1 MPSRLASAL
10 VVLGFLTGCAS
21 RPEQPQPAAGPAPGP
36 PPAVLLTPIA
46 RVPANLPAVLK
57 PGEYFWA
64 PNASPQG
71 PTVLVVSLPEQLA
84 YVYRNGVAI
93 GVTTVST
100 GKKGHRTP
108 TGVFTILQKKEKHT
122 SNLYNAPM
130 PYMQRLTWTGIA
142 LHAGAL
148 PGYPASHG
156 CIRLPKAFSREL
168 FAATDRGTTVVISDR
183 NAFPDELV
191 YPGLLAPAQG
201 EAEVESLQEELKEG
215 EFEWRPER
223 SAEGPV
229 TVLLS
234 RPDRTIYV
242 FRNGVQIGKAR
253 VIVRRPLEPLGDVV
267 FTVLEGATG
276 RPSPLVAGQPQLRWM
291 AVGLSDD
298 EQQILRE
305 DIYRRVRVPAQF
317 AGNVYR
323 LLTPG
328 TTVVITDLAST
339 RETQSEAGFTVM
351 ASDEK

>member
-1 MPSRLASAL
+1 
-10 VVLGFLTGCAS
+10 
-21 RPEQPQPAAGPAPGP
+21 
-36 PPAVLLTPIA
+36 
-46 RVPANLPAVLK
+46 
-57 PGEYFWA
+57 
-64 PNASPQG
+64 
-71 PTVLVVSLPEQLA
+71 
-84 YVYRNGVAI
+84 
-93 GVTTVST
+93 
-100 GKKGHRTP
+100 
-108 TGVFTILQKKEKHT
+108 
-122 SNLYNAPM
+122 
-130 PYMQRLTWTGIA
+130 MQRLTWTGIA

-168 FAATDRGTTVVISDR
+168 FGATDRGTTVVISDR

-191 YPGLLAPAQG
+191 YPGLLAPPQG
-201 EAEVESLQEELKEG
+201 KEEVESLREELKEG

-223 SAEGPV
+223 STEGPV

-267 FTVLEGATG
+267 FTVLEGVTG
-276 RPSPLVAGQPQLRWM
+276 KPSPVIAGKPGLRWM

-305 DIYRRVRVPAQF
+305 DIYRRVRVPAEF
-317 AGNVYR
+317 AGNVYP
-323 LLTPG
+323 LLKPG

-339 RETQSEAGFTVM
+339 RETQSETGFTVM